1 MEQKRKS
8 QKERWS
14 INRVVLV
21 HRCENC
27 DLCLGVWIPRYICQ
41 GDIIYILPNSAH
53 TDRDD
58 GVEVA
63 EASDDNDEHTVRNL
77 KIL

>member
-27 DLCLGVWIPRYICQ
+27 DLCLGVKIPRYICQ
-41 GDIIYILPNSAH
+41 GNIIYILPDSAN
-53 TDRDD
+53 TDGDD

-63 EASDDNDEHTVRNL
+63 EASDDNDEDTVRDL